1 MKKREFLEIVEKF
14 LIEYHFS
21 PTRFGK
27 KILNTP
33 MFVFRLRKGCEARE
47 ETQNKVFAF
56 IEKYESEER

>member
-1 MKKREFLEIVEKF
+1 MAKKEFLEIVEKF

-21 PTRFGK
+21 PTNFGTK
-27 KILNTP
+27 VLNDP
-33 MFVFRLRKGCEARE
+33 MFVFHLRKGREARE